1 MTYEEID
8 AYLQSDE
15 YDEDFEREMEAYIV
29 AFLFDLYEE
38 RTREIDRRE

>member
-15 YDEDFEREMEAYIV
+15 YDEDFEREVDAYFV
-29 AFLFDLYEE
+29 ACLFDLYESMQE
-38 RTREIDRRE
+38 DAG

>member
-1 MTYEEID
+1 MTEEEID

-15 YDEDFEREMEAYIV
+15 YDEDFEREVDAYFV
-29 AFLFDLYEE
+29 AFLFEMYEE